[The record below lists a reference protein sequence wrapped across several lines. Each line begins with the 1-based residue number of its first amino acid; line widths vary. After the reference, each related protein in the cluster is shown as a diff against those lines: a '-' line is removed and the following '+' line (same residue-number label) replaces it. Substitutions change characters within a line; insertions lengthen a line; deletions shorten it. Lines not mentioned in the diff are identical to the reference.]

1 MYRAHFGFR
10 RKPFELTP
18 DPRFLF
24 MSSVHREAFA
34 ALKYGIWQHRGLI
47 RLVGDVG
54 SGKSTLVRALL
65 EDLDV
70 SVKTVWI
77 NHTTLDTDEFLT
89 MVVRDLEL
97 EPRTRNRLDLL
108 QQIHEFLLGQ
118 AAAGKPSPVFLIDEA
133 QNLSDEVLEEI
144 RLLSNLET
152 DDRKLAQI
160 VLAGQPELEKR
171 LERPNLRNL
180 AQRIA
185 VRAWLTPLGPDET
198 ADYVRHRIHIAGCE
212 NPHLFSPDALRA
224 IWDETGG
231 LPRLINLLSEQ
242 CLIYAFGAGQLGI
255 EAPLVREAAKDLK
268 LSLAGSEE
276 AKQRARGGIDEARAT
291 TPDEALVPPPP
302 RLMPISGSDQGRLL
316 QRQGLAIYALY
327 AVVFVATL
335 FVPFNES
342 AGIIPAILRTAL
354 AIGLLALPFYLRLV
368 SFPKPHRNRLWI
380 NDSIVG
386 NSSVRTRSDSGIRSR
401 L

>member
-1 MYRAHFGFR
+1 MYLAHFGFR

-24 MSSVHREAFA
+24 MSSVHQEAFA

-65 EDLDV
+65 EELDV
-70 SVKTVWI
+70 SIKTVWI
-77 NHTTLDTDEFLT
+77 NHTTLNTDEFLT
-89 MVVRDLEL
+89 MVVRDLDL
-97 EPRTRNRLDLL
+97 TPRSRNRLDLL
-108 QQIHEFLLGQ
+108 NQVQEFLLGE

-152 DDRKLAQI
+152 DERKLAQI
-160 VLAGQPELEKR
+160 VLSGQPEFEKR
-171 LERPNLRNL
+171 LERPDLRNL

-198 ADYVRHRIHIAGCE
+198 ADYVRHRVQIAGCD

-224 IWDETGG
+224 VWDETGG
-231 LPRLINLLSEQ
+231 LPRLINLLAEQ
-242 CLIYAFGAGQLGI
+242 CLIYAFGERLDEI
-255 EAPLVREAAKDLK
+255 EAPLVREAAKDMQ

-276 AKQRARGGIDEARAT
+276 AKQRALEEPEEEPSDP
-291 TPDEALVPPPP
+291 TPLPLTPPPP
-302 RLMPISGSDQGRLL
+302 KVNLGTTSNDSIALM
-316 QRQGLAIYALY
+316 QRQSLAIYLLY
-327 AVVFVATL
+327 AIVFVASL
-335 FVPFNES
+335 FVPFSET
-342 AGIIPAILRTAL
+342 AGTIPEILRAVL
-354 AIGLLALPFYLRLV
+354 AVGLLALPFYLRLINMPRLRR
-368 SFPKPHRNRLWI
+368 SKLWI
-380 NDSIVG
+380 NDALVAKSP
-386 NSSVRTRSDSGIRSR
+386 DSGGTSSIRS
-401 L
+401 